1 MNDLVPAAGN
11 RKRVIASL
19 LVLLV
24 SCLCNVLCSLCPA
37 GALIEKTRAR
47 SCRRR
52 LRLRVARA
60 APRAAAPRG
69 PRAGVVRALP
79 LRDTSSSTTVERP
92 IAPRSSVLR
101 RSRLGLSSLVRLA
114 QFRAFFADNFRVLRG
129 V

>member
-47 SCRRR
+47 SCPGAVS
-52 LRLRVARA
+52 VARA